1 MAFNPLYD
9 EEADV
14 AVQVLG
20 LMRALR
26 NHVKTWGLRINL
38 VAPGIT
44 ESNMTTKALER
55 FKELNMYRQSPEEV
69 SLAFG
74 YLVSNEEVNG
84 KTIYVNGG
92 KYRELEDTYSVKLKS
107 DVLGPDDFG
116 PKTEDEFAAVVE
128 LLDTHW

>member
-116 PKTEDEFAAVVE
+116 PKTEDEFAAVVA